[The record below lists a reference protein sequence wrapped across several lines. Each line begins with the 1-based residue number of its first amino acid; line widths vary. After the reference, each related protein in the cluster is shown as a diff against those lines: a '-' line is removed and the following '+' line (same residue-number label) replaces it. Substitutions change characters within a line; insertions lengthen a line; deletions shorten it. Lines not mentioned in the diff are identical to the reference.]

1 MDAGESPQVVV
12 ECVLNE
18 ESVQKLFLTYTKGA
32 SRKEA
37 SDLPEAEAVLT
48 DLTASREAGRFERM
62 TDGSWQLAYAAIPTH
77 HYRLDVIVPGHEPI
91 WAEQTM
97 PDIPPVESVEITR
110 EGPYDYPGYEDAFG
124 ILYSSSF
131 SCAVWAFGLNYNSI
145 TEELVPAEQLCT
157 DYPYVDNFNL
167 TGETYFHETTTP
179 MMNNMV
185 LRVYSVLSG
194 AVSIHRRFLRFP
206 KSNSSL
212 QHYFDV
218 EGLDGLQ
225 YYDDMSRA
233 PLPTECVLYFAA
245 LSDEYDQY
253 LCEALRDQQLQESA
267 DITSI
272 YTQRNLYTNIQGG
285 LGIFGAVTK
294 MPIRWRGLYK
304 SELIPEDGQ
313 K

>member
-1 MDAGESPQVVV
+1 MDAGEFPQVVV

-97 PDIPPVESVEITR
+97 PDNPPVESVKLKRGESS
-110 EGPYDYPGYEDAFG
+110 YPGYEDAIG
-124 ILYSSSF
+124 ILYCSAF
-131 SCAVWAFGLNYNSI
+131 PCAIWSFGLNYN
-145 TEELVPAEQLCT
+145 TVAEELEPAEQICT

-167 TGETYFHETTTP
+167 TGETYVHETLTP
-179 MMNNMV
+179 VQNNQT

-194 AVSIHRRFLRFP
+194 TASIHRKYLRFP

-212 QHYFDV
+212 RHYFDV

-233 PLPTECVLYFAA
+233 PLPTECVLYFVA

-253 LCEALRDQQLQESA
+253 LCEALQDQQSQESS
-267 DITSI
+267 DITAI
-272 YTQRNLYTNIQGG
+272 YSRSNLYTNIKGG
-285 LGIFGAVTK
+285 LGIFGATTK
-294 MPIRWRGLYK
+294 MPIRWSGVYK
-304 SELIPEDGQ
+304 SELISRN
-313 K
+313 